1 MSHRRRVVADGIGS
15 DASTRH
21 ASGARNRDS
30 PAQVLAWT
38 AVGEI
43 NIVSGGY
50 VICPACS
57 AKLTRFDGTCPR
69 CGAALPERYA
79 IRRGDRTHRVGFL
92 RPLRVFASVVGRAA
106 EVVRR

>member
-1 MSHRRRVVADGIGS
+1 
-15 DASTRH
+15 
-21 ASGARNRDS
+21 
-30 PAQVLAWT
+30 VLAWT

-79 IRRGDRTHRVGFL
+79 ISRGDGAHRLGVLRLLRAFASRVGH
-92 RPLRVFASVVGRAA
+92 AA